1 MSSRYITALDIGT
14 SKVAAIV
21 GERTAT
27 GIKIIGYSEEPVPQD
42 GVRRGEIMN
51 IQKVL
56 GAIRPAM
63 QKVREQVNS
72 LPDTEHYTIRDV
84 YVNISGQ
91 NLRCLSAGLHKN
103 RQDPD
108 SLITDEEVASMLDEM
123 YLSKVEPSEKI
134 LYVVPQYYNVDEFI
148 GASEAAGM
156 TGKEIEGEYRLFIG
170 NSGSMKKCE
179 QAVGMAG
186 LRPRRFILSSIAAA
200 SALLTS
206 DEKEL
211 GTVLVDIGAGTT
223 EVLIYQDNIIRHAAV
238 IPFGGNS
245 VSEDI
250 RQICKV
256 SLKNAELMKVQ
267 HGSCISEYAPENKI
281 ISIKGKDGM
290 TVKDVPFKIL
300 HSAIEAR
307 MCEILATVRR
317 IVEESGY
324 GDRISSGAVLT
335 GGSVNLNHIQ
345 ILAKNILK
353 MDVRLGFPDSNTI
366 IGNSIDE
373 VFRPEASVAAGLIIK
388 GFEYEDLSGGFEEAV
403 TDMPAESDPTLFG
416 DHETS
421 SGDTAAR
428 EGADQNTRT
437 SKPPKPP
444 KPKKSF
450 SDFLGDIF
458 GPSDNGA

>member
-27 GIKIIGYSEEPVPQD
+27 GIKIIGYCDEPLPQD

-51 IQKVL
+51 IKGVFT
-56 GAIRPAM
+56 AIKQAM
-63 QKVREQVNS
+63 EKVRSQVNS
-72 LPDTEHYTIRDV
+72 LPDTEHYGIRDV

-91 NLRCLSAGLHKN
+91 SLRCLSANLHKN

-108 SLITDEEVASMLDEM
+108 SLITEEEVESMLEEM
-123 YLSKVEPSEKI
+123 YLSKVEPTEKI

-148 GASEAAGM
+148 GASEADGM

-170 NSGSMKKCE
+170 SSGTMKKCE
-179 QAVGMAG
+179 QAVSMAG
-186 LRPRRFILSSIAAA
+186 LRPRRFILSPIAAA
-200 SALLTS
+200 SALLTN

-223 EVLIYQDNIIRHAAV
+223 DVLIYQDNIIRHAAV

-245 VSEDI
+245 ISEDI

-290 TVKDVPFKIL
+290 TVKDVPFKVL

-317 IVEESGY
+317 IVDESGY

-345 ILAKNILK
+345 ILAKNILR

-388 GFEYEDLSGGFEEAV
+388 GFEYEDSTAAEQGDYGLENSGQTE
-403 TDMPAESDPTLFG
+403 PTLFDG
-416 DHETS
+416 QEEAAAPLE
-421 SGDTAAR
+421 SGNK
-428 EGADQNTRT
+428 GGQPKNTPR
-437 SKPPKPP
+437 PPKGP
-444 KPKKSF
+444 KRSF
-450 SDFLGDIF
+450 SDIIGDLF
-458 GPSDNGA
+458 GSSDNEA

>member
-1 MSSRYITALDIGT
+1 MNSRYITALDIGT

-21 GERTAT
+21 GERTAS
-27 GIKIIGYSEEPVPQD
+27 GIKIIGYCEEPVPQD

-56 GAIRPAM
+56 MAVRPAI

-72 LPDTEHYTIRDV
+72 LPDTEHYNIRDV

-108 SLITDEEVASMLDEM
+108 SLITEEEVASMLEEM
-123 YLSKVEPSEKI
+123 YLSKVEDNEKI
-134 LYVVPQYYNVDEFI
+134 LYIVPQYYNVDEFV
-148 GASEAAGM
+148 GATEAAGM
-156 TGKEIEGEYRLFIG
+156 PGKEIDGEYRLFIG
-170 NSGSMKKCE
+170 SASTMKKCE
-179 QAVGMAG
+179 QAVSLAG
-186 LRPRRFILSSIAAA
+186 LRPRRFILPSIAAA
-200 SALLTS
+200 SALLTG

-223 EVLIYQDNIIRHAAV
+223 DVLIWQDNIIRHAAV

-245 VSEDI
+245 ITEDI

-290 TVKDVPFKIL
+290 TVKDVPFKVL

-324 GDRISSGAVLT
+324 
-335 GGSVNLNHIQ
+335 
-345 ILAKNILK
+345 
-353 MDVRLGFPDSNTI
+353 
-366 IGNSIDE
+366 
-373 VFRPEASVAAGLIIK
+373 
-388 GFEYEDLSGGFEEAV
+388 
-403 TDMPAESDPTLFG
+403 
-416 DHETS
+416 
-421 SGDTAAR
+421 
-428 EGADQNTRT
+428 
-437 SKPPKPP
+437 
-444 KPKKSF
+444 
-450 SDFLGDIF
+450 
-458 GPSDNGA
+458 